1 MKFLG
6 ILLAQHDANITFTD
20 GKYVKYYKSERDL
33 NIKHHH
39 YEDLTSWSKVI
50 DLWKL
55 NPSEVDCI
63 GLVFDSFT
71 HTWIKCDE
79 KKMYQSVDIPLF
91 EDLGFN
97 CPVIKLDHHFAHKLS
112 IWPLNIKSDIDF
124 VSDGFG
130 DDMITHSI
138 FKQFKP
144 ELRYN
149 YDYAPSLGCIMG
161 QVGNE
166 IGLRGDDADHA
177 GKIMSLKGHG
187 KISRDNI
194 VRKKRKYIGY
204 DLTFFDKIWNP
215 NSIST
220 MCEQESYD
228 HIQLS
233 HEVSEDIFVDY
244 FKNHSSKDDIISF
257 SGGIAQNIIINSRI
271 KKERKNLHIPP
282 HCGDEGISLGIV
294 EFLRIINKQEPF
306 DITGFPY
313 WQSDEVPK
321 DRPTQDTIKYVA
333 KELSNGK
340 IVGWYQGHGEVGP
353 RALGNR
359 SILMDPTIKDG
370 KDILNKKV
378 KNREWFRPF
387 GASILEERLT
397 EYFNWDEPSP
407 YMLYC
412 MDILDKESY
421 PAITHVDGTCR
432 VQTVSKDL
440 EDYYSLIKEFESITG
455 VPMLLNT
462 SLNNG
467 GKPICG
473 TISSA
478 LELFYSTQIDILI
491 VGNKIYKKDS

>member
-6 ILLAQHDANITFTD
+6 ILFSQHDANVTFTD
-20 GKYVKYYKSERDL
+20 GKSVKYYKSERDL
-33 NIKHHH
+33 NIKHHN
-39 YEDLTSWSKVI
+39 YNDLTSWLRVI
-50 DLWKL
+50 DLWKI
-55 NPSEVDCI
+55 NPSEIDCI
-63 GLVFDSFT
+63 GVIFDSYT
-71 HTWIKCDE
+71 YPWIPSDD

-91 EDLGFN
+91 KEFGFD
-97 CPVIKLDHHFAHKLS
+97 CPIIKLDHHFAHKLS
-112 IWPLNIKSDIDF
+112 IWTLNVKSDIDF

-138 FKQFKP
+138 FKEFKP

-149 YDYAPSLGCIMG
+149 YDYAPSLGCVMG
-161 QVGNE
+161 EVGYE
-166 IGLRGDDADHA
+166 IGLSGFSEDHA
-177 GKIMSLKGHG
+177 GKVMALKGHG
-187 KISRDNI
+187 KISKDNI
-194 VRKKRKYIGY
+194 IRRKKKYVNQ
-204 DLTFFDKIWNP
+204 DLTFFEKIWRIDEV
-215 NSIST
+215 SK
-220 MCEQESYD
+220 MCKQELYD

-233 HEVSEDIFVDY
+233 HEVSEDIFVSY
-244 FKNHSSKDDIISF
+244 FKKHTNPDDVISF

-271 KKERKNLHIPP
+271 KKERKNFHVPP
-282 HCGDEGISLGIV
+282 HCADEGLSLGIV

-306 DITGFPY
+306 DTTGYPY
-313 WQSDEVPK
+313 WQSDEAPE

-340 IVGWYQGHGEVGP
+340 IVAWYQGHGEVGP

-370 KDILNKKV
+370 KDILNQKV

-387 GASILEERLT
+387 GASILEEKLT
-397 EYFNWDEPSP
+397 EYFYWEEPSP

-412 MDILDKESY
+412 MDIKDKESY

-491 VGNKIYKKDS
+491 VGNKIYKKDY